1 MSGHQSHA
9 TGTGRTTLQGR
20 DVAASKPIQLILAR
34 QLASC
39 VAMPILLLDAQG
51 NLLFYN
57 ERAEE
62 ILRRRYDETG
72 EISADELLE
81 LLEVVDEQR
90 KPVPPEERPT
100 RITRRERRAVTRTVW
115 IRVEDAAWRHL
126 QATAVPLIGD
136 GDEML
141 GIMHF
146 FWEI

>member
-1 MSGHQSHA
+1 V
-9 TGTGRTTLQGR
+9 TT
-20 DVAASKPIQLILAR
+20 SKPIQLILAR
-34 QLASC
+34 QLASS

-51 NLLFYN
+51 NLVFYN
-57 ERAEE
+57 EPAEE

-81 LLEVVDEQR
+81 FLEVVDEQP

-115 IRVEDAAWRHL
+115 IRVGDTSWRHL

-136 GDEML
+136 CDEML

>member
-1 MSGHQSHA
+1 M
-9 TGTGRTTLQGR
+9 
-20 DVAASKPIQLILAR
+20 AASKSIQLILAR

-51 NLLFYN
+51 NLVFYN
-57 ERAEE
+57 EQAED
-62 ILRRRYDETG
+62 ILRQRYDETG
-72 EISADELLE
+72 EISADELLR
-81 LLEVVDEQR
+81 LLEVVDEER
-90 KPVPPEERPT
+90 KPIPPEERPT

-115 IRVEDAAWRHL
+115 MRAGDSPWRHL

-136 GDEML
+136 CDEML

>member
-1 MSGHQSHA
+1 
-9 TGTGRTTLQGR
+9 
-20 DVAASKPIQLILAR
+20 VAATKSIQLILAR

-39 VAMPILLLDAQG
+39 VAMPILLFDAQG
-51 NLLFYN
+51 NLVYYN
-57 ERAEE
+57 EPAED
-62 ILRRRYDETG
+62 ILRRRFDETG

-81 LLEVVDEQR
+81 LLEGEDER
-90 KPVPPEERPT
+90 RNPIPPEERPT

-115 IRVEDAAWRHL
+115 IRVGDTQWRHL

-136 GDEML
+136 CDEML